1 MANNTLEKTDEALAM
16 LAQRRE
22 ELRGQQERLQSEL
35 NTIDSML
42 SAPDARERLEKLKR
56 SDVMGQMFGMKF
68 GDLADEPVWKVA
80 IYILRE
86 QGSPLELDDLAN
98 KILGKGK
105 SFGGEDPGRALAAH
119 ISKHPEHLKQVA
131 GKAYLVEW
139 L

>member
-1 MANNTLEKTDEALAM
+1 MANNVLEKTDEALAM

-22 ELRGQQERLQSEL
+22 ELRALSAKVEDEL
-35 NTIDSML
+35 SAIEAML
-42 SAPDARERLEKLKR
+42 STPDAQERLEKLKR
-56 SDVMGQMFGMKF
+56 ADVLGKMFGMKF
-68 GDLADEPVWKVA
+68 GDLANEPVWKVA

-86 QGSPLELDDLAN
+86 TGSPLELEDLAN
-98 KILGKGK
+98 RILEKGK